1 MAEEISTLEEM
12 DTEEFVESMKNKNTK
27 RKTCSNLKILLKWL
41 HNYEDF
47 RAVDEIPATK
57 LDKLLAKFFMTV
69 KKKIIEMSMSHTQ
82 LRPFREVSAD
92 F

>member
-1 MAEEISTLEEM
+1 MAEEISTLDLEEM

-47 RAVDEIPATK
+47 RAVDKIPATK
-57 LDKLLAKFFMTV
+57 LDKLLAKFFMTT
-69 KKKIIEMSMSHTQ
+69 KK
-82 LRPFREVSAD
+82 D
-92 F
+92 N

>member
-1 MAEEISTLEEM
+1 MFQSQDSFEVASQLRGFSSSGRNSCDKTRQV
-12 DTEEFVESMKNKNTK
+12 T
-27 RKTCSNLKILLKWL
+27 RKIF
-41 HNYEDF
+41 HDG
-47 RAVDEIPATK
+47 
-57 LDKLLAKFFMTV
+57 